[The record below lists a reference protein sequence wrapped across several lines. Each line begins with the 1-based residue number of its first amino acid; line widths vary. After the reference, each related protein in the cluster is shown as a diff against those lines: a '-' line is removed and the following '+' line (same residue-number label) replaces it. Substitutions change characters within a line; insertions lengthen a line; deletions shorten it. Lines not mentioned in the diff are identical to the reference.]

1 MPTYRV
7 TILRNTQVKTTV
19 NNMGPLQEDVEI
31 NARDDYNA
39 RGLVQAQYGNL
50 YKVIGCRQIKP

>member
-7 TILRNTQVKTTV
+7 TILRNNQVKTTV
-19 NNMGPLQEDVEI
+19 NNMGPLQEDVHI
-31 NARDDYNA
+31 DARDDYTA

-50 YKVIGCRQIKP
+50 YKVVGCFKVSS